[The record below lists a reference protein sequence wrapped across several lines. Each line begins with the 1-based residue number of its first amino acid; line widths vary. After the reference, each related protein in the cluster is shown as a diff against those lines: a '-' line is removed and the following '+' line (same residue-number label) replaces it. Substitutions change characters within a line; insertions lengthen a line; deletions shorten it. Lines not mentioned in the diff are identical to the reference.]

1 MRLLH
6 TADWHLGKL
15 LKGVDRTPEIAAA
28 LRDLLGLV
36 RSERVDLVVVSG
48 DLFDRPQVSAE
59 AEACAVE
66 FFMELKAL
74 GVPALVIAG
83 NHDPKERLEA
93 LAPLL
98 GLAGAR
104 IRGRLLFAEEGGVVE
119 VGGVRAGLL
128 PFVSERL
135 LVRRLFQEDEVLHR
149 TYAEALRR
157 VLDNLK
163 SPLLLGHFAVEG
175 ARPGGGEFVFHL
187 VGSYAVPRA
196 SLPLEVRYLA
206 LGHVHR
212 QQQVSEAPVAWYP
225 GSLVQLDFGE
235 GEGAE
240 RGALL
245 VELPPSG
252 PPRVHPIPGRWGKP
266 LRTYRL
272 RPEELDGRM
281 GELERFPG
289 YLRLVVEGRLSPQV
303 KENLF
308 RALPHLLAVEG
319 APLQAGE
326 GRREEVQD
334 LGFVEGY
341 ARYLEE
347 RGRKEEALLERFAEV
362 LAEVEG
368 EALTA

>member
-83 NHDPKERLEA
+83 NHDPKERTRA
-93 LAPLL
+93 LAPFS
-98 GLAGAR
+98 GLRGPGSGAASSSPR
-104 IRGRLLFAEEGGVVE
+104 REGG
-119 VGGVRAGLL
+119 GGGRGAGGA
-128 PFVSERL
+128 S
-135 LVRRLFQEDEVLHR
+135 
-149 TYAEALRR
+149 ALRFR
-157 VLDNLK
+157 APPRPAPLPGGRGPAPHLRRGPAPGAGQPQ

-245 VELPPSG
+245 VELPPRGRPGSTPSRG
-252 PPRVHPIPGRWGKP
+252 GGEAPQDLPPAARGAGR
-266 LRTYRL
+266 
-272 RPEELDGRM
+272 EDGRVGALSRLPAPGGG
-281 GELERFPG
+281 GEAF
-289 YLRLVVEGRLSPQV
+289 PQV